1 MSLLKSIEI
10 ASRRAHPRSNHQK
23 IRQFS
28 QCVEFNANT
37 NNQRHNSDNRRHF
50 SSGGGGGG
58 EYRAQAPGPKL
69 KSWESGARLVKN
81 ISVENQYLEHIREV
95 HDPSQHL
102 KTIEDELRGTI
113 GKALG
118 KQGQKI
124 LSAVRLMEQEYQNYQ
139 QLIETGASSS
149 KIVAAAK
156 QHNKHR
162 KQAIQARWEL
172 MVHRQAVGF
181 VVGNHQFV
189 QEKFPIGEELPEEME
204 GGSEGESE
212 EEAVPR
218 KQFSDQLE
226 WWQKIGRWR

>member
-1 MSLLKSIEI
+1 MIVTFPCPAVGRIARRAGASRQTFHRHNLSLLPPTKFPGPSTV
-10 ASRRAHPRSNHQK
+10 RA
-23 IRQFS
+23 FS
-28 QCVEFNANT
+28 KGG
-37 NNQRHNSDNRRHF
+37 
-50 SSGGGGGG
+50 SS
-58 EYRAQAPGPKL
+58 YRAQAPGPKM

-124 LSAVRLMEQEYQNYQ
+124 LSAVRLMDQEFQKYQELLEQD
-139 QLIETGASSS
+139 APSS
-149 KIVAAAK
+149 KLVACAK
-156 QHNKHR
+156 QHNIHR
-162 KQAIQARWEL
+162 KQAMQARWEL
-172 MVHRQAVGF
+172 TVHRQAVGF
-181 VVGNHQFV
+181 VVGNHKFV
-189 QEKFPIGEELPEEME
+189 QEKFPIGEQLPEEMDP
-204 GGSEGESE
+204 SSE
-212 EEAVPR
+212 ETEEEVVPK